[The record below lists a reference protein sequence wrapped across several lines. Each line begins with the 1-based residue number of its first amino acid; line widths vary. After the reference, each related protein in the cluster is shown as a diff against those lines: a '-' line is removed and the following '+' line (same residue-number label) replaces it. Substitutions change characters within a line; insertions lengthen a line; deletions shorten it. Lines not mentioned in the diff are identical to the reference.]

1 METRKPAYKLSVLL
15 VLAGIIMASIGAS
28 CSRSQRYVQILSDAE
43 SIADEYPDSALALI
57 DNIEP
62 SELAVDSLKAQYY
75 LIRASIHDNLGHL
88 RMSDSLIRYSAD
100 YYRDKDINRAVKSAT
115 LSALYDYWIC
125 GDRNAIGQLDSLA
138 DPAVLPDSLAI
149 YPLRKRAYWST
160 ILFDEVGNRSV
171 IQRLIS
177 IDRDSA
183 WQQAYR
189 YWLYSDYLFDGQ
201 NDSALMILDELV
213 DEAVRC
219 KSYAKQFDYEYE
231 RLGALEERGDYS
243 ECLKLADKFLTEA
256 TESAVEHYVH
266 LWKSLALFNM
276 GNRNL
281 AIQELSKADSCAG
294 GISEAE
300 KGYYNS
306 FSYVLNTMFDY
317 QNTGRLK
324 LIQIVSINNRQR
336 NNLLRTQYLQEES
349 EQSALEIENQRL
361 ILKAKS
367 DRQRALLIIT
377 MLAALL
383 VTGALTW
390 YARNKKR
397 KALEMLERNEILQKL
412 VDESKTTPKDTSTND
427 ILSRAMLQQLGIIK
441 MVAETPTQQNREMLR
456 KLSSVENGTD
466 GSLVNWENVYG
477 MVDNLYNGFYS
488 GLHKR
493 HGSVLTDKEEQII
506 VLMVAGF
513 STNEISVITGQ
524 TAATIY
530 VRKSSVRKKLGV
542 SEKEDIVAFLRQ
554 EADD

>member
-1 METRKPAYKLSVLL
+1 METRKPAYRFSALL
-15 VLAGIIMASIGAS
+15 LLAGIIMASIGAS

-57 DNIEP
+57 DIIDP
-62 SELAVDSLKAQYY
+62 SEMRVDSLKAQFY
-75 LIRASIHDNLGHL
+75 LIKASIHDNLGDL
-88 RMSDSLIRYSAD
+88 RISDSLIRYSAD
-100 YYRDKDINRAVKSAT
+100 YYRDKDINRAVRSAT

-125 GDRNAIGQLDSLA
+125 GDRNAIGRLDSLS
-138 DPAVLPDSLAI
+138 DLTGLPDSVAI

-160 ILFDEVGNRSV
+160 KLFDETGNRPV
-171 IQRLIS
+171 IKRLIS

-183 WQQAYR
+183 WKQLYR

-201 NDSALMILDELV
+201 NDSALIVLNELV
-213 DEAVRC
+213 DQAVRS
-219 KSYAKQFDYEYE
+219 KSAIKIFDYEYE
-231 RLGALEERGDYS
+231 KLGVLEEQGNYS
-243 ECLKLADKFLTEA
+243 ECLELADRFLQKEPG
-256 TESAVEHYVH
+256 SSVEHYIH
-266 LWKSLALFNM
+266 LWKSLALFDM
-276 GNRNL
+276 GNRDL
-281 AIQELSKADSCAG
+281 AIQELGMADSCAG

-306 FSYVLNTMFDY
+306 FSYFLNTMFDF

-324 LIQIVSINNRQR
+324 LIQIASINNRQR

-367 DRQRALLIIT
+367 DRERALLIIT
-377 MLAALL
+377 VLAALL
-383 VTGALTW
+383 MTGALTG

-427 ILSRAMLQQLGIIK
+427 TLRRAMLQQLGIIK

-456 KLSSVENGTD
+456 KLSSVENGKD

-477 MVDNLYNGFYS
+477 IVDNLYNGFYS

-493 HGSVLTDKEEQII
+493 HGSVLTDREEQII
-506 VLMVAGF
+506 ALMVAGF
-513 STNEISVITGQ
+513 STKEISVITGQ

-542 SEKEDIVAFLRQ
+542 PEKEDIVAFLRQ